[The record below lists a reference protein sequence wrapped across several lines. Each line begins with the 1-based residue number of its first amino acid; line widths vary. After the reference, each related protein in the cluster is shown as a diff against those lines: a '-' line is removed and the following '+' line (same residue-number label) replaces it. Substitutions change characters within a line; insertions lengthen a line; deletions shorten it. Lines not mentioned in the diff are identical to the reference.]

1 MYQNNQHCPVCVVHA
16 CMLVQ
21 VRSSSKIL
29 ERLFCFC
36 IYMKEIQEIK
46 PPLNIYLTC
55 RQQSAVNKT
64 KQAGIVKTAGG
75 KKHLTSCNNAVYD

>member
-1 MYQNNQHCPVCVVHA
+1 MCVVHA

>member
-1 MYQNNQHCPVCVVHA
+1 MCVVHA

-21 VRSSSKIL
+21 VRSYTDDRAAASKIL
-29 ERLFCFC
+29 ERLFCFFC